1 MHSGRMTTQP
11 DGAEAVRA
19 AMRRDLVV
27 ALKSRAT
34 DTAAALRTA
43 IAAVD
48 NAEAVDTTNR
58 AAGTEDGPVAG
69 ATAGLGSSEV
79 ARRTLSV
86 ADARNVVAAVISE
99 YVDEAERYESLTRGE
114 AAAVLRQQAE
124 VLRRYLE

>member
-1 MHSGRMTTQP
+1 
-11 DGAEAVRA
+11 
-19 AMRRDLVV
+19 MRRDLVA

-48 NAEAVDTTNR
+48 NAEAVDTT
-58 AAGTEDGPVAG
+58 GLVTTDDGPVAG

-86 ADARNVVAAVISE
+86 ADAHEVIAAVISE
-99 YVDEAERYESLTRGE
+99 YVDEAERYESLTRDE
-114 AAAVLRQQAE
+114 AAEVLRQQAE
-124 VLRRYLE
+124 VLRRYLA